1 MIIMINILF
10 LIISSNDNHI
20 YDEFK
25 KLQRL
30 YLSLPIDPE
39 YSIQHFFV
47 EFKSDMDDN
56 IIMKENDIIYI
67 KGDESIN
74 PGMILKTCKAIEY
87 VYNNCNYD
95 FLIRTNLSTLFN
107 LSNLF
112 EYLRLIPKENACGGF
127 NYRTFITGTGV
138 ILSKDVS
145 KIILDN
151 FLRYDI
157 YKYNEDIIISAVLN
171 KFKTPYY
178 NPKHFFKWGIIVED
192 ENIDCPDYEY
202 FLTKGK
208 FIELDLPNNI
218 LHFRIKNESNRE
230 LDILYFKYLIEKLYG
245 IKLIKVS

>member
-1 MIIMINILF
+1 MINILF
-10 LIISSNDNHI
+10 LIISSNDNCI

-30 YLSLPIDPE
+30 YLSLPIDSE
-39 YSIQHFFV
+39 YNIQHFFV

-56 IIMKENDIIYI
+56 IVTRENDIIYI

-74 PGMILKTCKAIEY
+74 PGMILKTCKAMEY

-95 FLIRTNLSTLFN
+95 FLIRTNLSTIFN
-107 LSNLF
+107 LSNLC
-112 EYLRLIPKENACGGF
+112 EYLRLLPKENACGGF
-127 NYRTFITGTGV
+127 NYRTFITGTGI
-138 ILSKDVS
+138 ILSKDIS
-145 KIILDN
+145 KIIVDN

-157 YKYNEDIIISAVLN
+157 YKHNEDIIISAVLN

-192 ENIDCPDYEY
+192 ENIDCSDYEY
-202 FLTKGK
+202 FLTKGQFK
-208 FIELDLPNNI
+208 ELDLPNNI
-218 LHFRIKNESNRE
+218 LHFRIKNETNRE

-245 IKLIKVS
+245 IKIIKVS